1 MLKPFNQALDP
12 DPRFASSSNAAGTG
26 VMTFADHYD
35 DVAALRQPANAPD
48 DVRTSFSRGLQS
60 LLYAW
65 FDYELMPLAE
75 GQALAAVENA
85 MRARV
90 GPLAPKTKSLSQLF
104 DVAYKHLI
112 LQTPDRTQPNDY
124 DFVIR
129 MRNQIA
135 HGSTHISSPPMVFTL
150 FEICA
155 DLIDEL
161 FP

>member
-1 MLKPFNQALDP
+1 
-12 DPRFASSSNAAGTG
+12 
-26 VMTFADHYD
+26 
-35 DVAALRQPANAPD
+35 
-48 DVRTSFSRGLQS
+48 
-60 LLYAW
+60 
-65 FDYELMPLAE
+65 
-75 GQALAAVENA
+75 
-85 MRARV
+85 
-90 GPLAPKTKSLSQLF
+90 LF